1 MTSKA
6 AARKFLP
13 PVHRHQQPF
22 CLRAYP
28 RIGRAEPAR
37 TGLRAPEQSAG
48 RPPRTASAA
57 VSSTVHS
64 PLPPSSRFPP
74 AWFHHGPPVVRNR
87 TASPNCVA
95 HRRFSPRQAGRGRL
109 RCASTPRC
117 AAGGC
122 GGGEPRKPAAMPRYY
137 FVLSNR
143 DGLIDD
149 VEGTELPD
157 LAAARREAEH
167 DVEHLRQ
174 HRVGGRRCWAG
185 WAMQVH
191 DDSGAVLLV
200 VPFSRSARAR
210 RRAQRT

>member
-1 MTSKA
+1 
-6 AARKFLP
+6 
-13 PVHRHQQPF
+13 
-22 CLRAYP
+22 
-28 RIGRAEPAR
+28 
-37 TGLRAPEQSAG
+37 
-48 RPPRTASAA
+48 
-57 VSSTVHS
+57 
-64 PLPPSSRFPP
+64 
-74 AWFHHGPPVVRNR
+74 
-87 TASPNCVA
+87 
-95 HRRFSPRQAGRGRL
+95 
-109 RCASTPRC
+109 
-117 AAGGC
+117 
-122 GGGEPRKPAAMPRYY
+122 MPRYY